1 MGQIIGLKA
10 VHAGNP
16 LPKGVK
22 DAEAADLMK
31 AFTKISQPYN
41 GGVPPISRYLPVM
54 ILSGR
59 RSRPI
64 LLCNRRNDRHKRSY
78 LECRRF

>member
-31 AFTKISQPYN
+31 AFTKSVSLIM
-41 GGVPPISRYLPVM
+41 VVFPPISRYLPVM
-54 ILSGR
+54 IFIGKEKQTHFTLQSTKR
-59 RSRPI
+59 QAQKK
-64 LLCNRRNDRHKRSY
+64 LLGMS
-78 LECRRF
+78 

>member
-41 GGVPPISRYLPVM
+41 IGKEKQTHFTLQSTKRQAQKK
-54 ILSGR
+54 
-59 RSRPI
+59 
-64 LLCNRRNDRHKRSY
+64 LLGMS
-78 LECRRF
+78 

>member
-31 AFTKISQPYN
+31 AFTKISLIM
-41 GGVPPISRYLPVM
+41 VVFPPISRYLPVM
-54 ILSGR
+54 IFIGKEKQTHFTLQSTKR
-59 RSRPI
+59 QAQKK
-64 LLCNRRNDRHKRSY
+64 LLGMS
-78 LECRRF
+78 